1 MLTQLVQEMR
11 VGNHIPYRRSECAL
25 GRASGG
31 WRGQAGGRREGPAA
45 PGVPGPCS
53 VVMAAPSWGTREG
66 QVHEAPLPPV
76 VYYMEGR
83 DSMQLIYRW
92 TKSLDPRLRK
102 GLWTPEEDT
111 VGVGAGRAISWEGA
125 WTLAAP

>member
-1 MLTQLVQEMR
+1 M
-11 VGNHIPYRRSECAL
+11 
-25 GRASGG
+25 
-31 WRGQAGGRREGPAA
+31 
-45 PGVPGPCS
+45 
-53 VVMAAPSWGTREG
+53 VMAAPSWGTWEG
-66 QVHEAPLPPV
+66 QVHEAFLPPV

-111 VGVGAGRAISWEGA
+111 VGVGAGRAISWEGHLD
-125 WTLAAP
+125 TGRPLAD